1 MNYLDFESKIKE
13 IEDKITSLSHVFEDE
28 KTEAEIKKLS
38 KKRVELMESTYSKL
52 TDWQVVQLS
61 RHPDRP
67 YFKDLLPLIFTDFQE
82 LHGDRTFGDDLAVIG
97 GLAKLNNKPVM
108 VIGQEKGRDTK
119 SKIKHNFGMMH
130 PEGYRKA
137 LRLMKLAEKFNMP
150 VVTFI
155 DTPGAYPG
163 IKAEERGQS
172 EAIARNL
179 LEMSALKVPVVCIV
193 IGEGCS
199 GGALGIGVGDRLLM
213 LQYSYFATIS
223 PEGCASI
230 LHKTAEKASEVTQM
244 MNITSGRLKELK
256 IVDEVIPEPLGGA
269 HRDYET
275 TATNIRK
282 AVTAELKILSE
293 MTVEQRNSRRY
304 DKLMSFG
311 RFKEA

>member
-179 LEMSALKVPVVCIV
+179 LEMSALKVPIVCIV

-282 AVTAELKILSE
+282 AVAAELKILSE